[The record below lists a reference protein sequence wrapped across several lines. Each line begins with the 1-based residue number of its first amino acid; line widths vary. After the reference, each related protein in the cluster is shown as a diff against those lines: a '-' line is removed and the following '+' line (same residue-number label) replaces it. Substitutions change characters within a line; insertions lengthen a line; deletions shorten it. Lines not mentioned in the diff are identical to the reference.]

1 VRYLHPFVLTVI
13 LFTFPSYGADSANI
27 SGEIVCDTPV
37 DFNSIQVELQDLA
50 NQGPPVDRVNVTFD
64 GRFDI
69 KNVPPGQFLLV
80 VKTPLGDPIYRDV
93 VSVQSHDARL
103 QIKLPSDRK
112 QKPGAGVVSVREL
125 AHKPPK
131 AARKAFDKSIT
142 LMEKNDVQG
151 SLKLLQKAVE
161 IDPLFGPAINNLG
174 ARYLMTGQ
182 FAEAAAC
189 FQRAIALDPH
199 SGLAYANLSQTMLY
213 LRNPVEGEKAA
224 RRALEIDS
232 SDLKPSYLLGLS
244 LVMQKKFTKEA
255 ILNLRRSEHFS
266 PRATL
271 ALGLALAATGSTVD
285 ARNTLRS
292 ALKSSDEPVRIE
304 AQRLLSSLR

>member
-1 VRYLHPFVLTVI
+1 
-13 LFTFPSYGADSANI
+13 
-27 SGEIVCDTPV
+27 
-37 DFNSIQVELQDLA
+37 
-50 NQGPPVDRVNVTFD
+50 
-64 GRFDI
+64 
-69 KNVPPGQFLLV
+69 V

-112 QKPGAGVVSVREL
+112 QKPGAGVVSVKEL